1 MALYL
6 AHEYRKAALLP
17 RTVAGLLILI
27 YIFEAFLSNTNLN
40 QLDQSENYAWE
51 QLQRDPAAFE
61 RFFKST
67 AGALC
72 VYALRI
78 VKDKQA
84 AEDIVQDFFSRLW
97 QKRSQLNIQVPPQ
110 RYAYRAVH
118 NACLN
123 YLRDNPVV
131 SDNTLPEN
139 IPADDGAMEQEL
151 RLQQRVQQLERVIA
165 GLPQQCRTV
174 FEKVCLEQK
183 KYKAV
188 AEELGI
194 SVFTVRNQVAK
205 AYEILRNN
213 ILLELICLL
222 LLDLLR
228 EVKVF

>member
-1 MALYL
+1 M
-6 AHEYRKAALLP
+6 
-17 RTVAGLLILI
+17 ILI
-27 YIFEAFLSNTNLN
+27 YIFGVFLSNINLN
-40 QLDQSENYAWE
+40 QLDQSENHSWE

-67 AGALC
+67 AAGLC
-72 VYALRI
+72 TYALRI

-97 QKRSQLNIQVPPQ
+97 QKRSQISMQVPPR

-123 YLRDNPVV
+123 YLRDNHLI
-131 SDNTLPEN
+131 SNDALPEN
-139 IPADDGAMEQEL
+139 MPAEEDAIEREL
-151 RLQQRVQQLERVIA
+151 QLQYRVQQLERVIA
-165 GLPQQCRTV
+165 GLPQQCRIV

-183 KYKAV
+183 KYKVV

-205 AYEILRNN
+205 AYDILRNN
-213 ILLELICLL
+213 ILWELICLL
-222 LLDLLR
+222 VLDLLAG
-228 EVKVF
+228 

>member
-1 MALYL
+1 M
-6 AHEYRKAALLP
+6 
-17 RTVAGLLILI
+17 
-27 YIFEAFLSNTNLN
+27 N
-40 QLDQSENYAWE
+40 QLDQSENHSWE

-67 AGALC
+67 AAALC
-72 VYALRI
+72 TYALRI

-97 QKRSQLNIQVPPQ
+97 QKRNQLSIQVPPQ

-123 YLRDNPVV
+123 YLRDNPVI
-131 SDNTLPEN
+131 SNDALPEN
-139 IPADDGAMEQEL
+139 MPAEEDAMEQEL
-151 RLQQRVQQLERVIA
+151 QLQQRVRQLERVIA
-165 GLPQQCRTV
+165 SLPQQCRVV

-183 KYKAV
+183 KYKVV

-205 AYEILRNN
+205 AYDILRNN

-222 LLDLLR
+222 VLDFMGR
-228 EVKVF
+228 

>member
-1 MALYL
+1 M
-6 AHEYRKAALLP
+6 
-17 RTVAGLLILI
+17 
-27 YIFEAFLSNTNLN
+27 N
-40 QLDQSENYAWE
+40 QLNQSENYSWE

-67 AGALC
+67 AAGLC
-72 VYALRI
+72 AYALRI

-97 QKRSQLNIQVPPQ
+97 QKRSRISIQVPPQ

-123 YLRDNPVV
+123 YLRDNHTI
-131 SDNTLPEN
+131 SNDALPEN
-139 IPADDGAMEQEL
+139 MPAEEDAMEQEL
-151 RLQQRVQQLERVIA
+151 QLQHRVQQLERVIA
-165 GLPQQCRTV
+165 GLPQQCRIV

-183 KYKAV
+183 KYKVV
-188 AEELGI
+188 AEELRI

-205 AYEILRNN
+205 AYDILRNN

-222 LLDLLR
+222 VLDLLGR
-228 EVKVF
+228 

>member
-1 MALYL
+1 M
-6 AHEYRKAALLP
+6 
-17 RTVAGLLILI
+17 
-27 YIFEAFLSNTNLN
+27 N
-40 QLDQSENYAWE
+40 QLNPSENCSWE

-67 AGALC
+67 AAALC
-72 VYALRI
+72 AYALRI

-97 QKRSQLNIQVPPQ
+97 QKRQQISMGVPPQ

-118 NACLN
+118 NTCLN
-123 YLRDNPVV
+123 YLRDNTLI
-131 SDNTLPEN
+131 SNDALPEN
-139 IPADDGAMEQEL
+139 IPAEDDVLEQEL
-151 RLQQRVQQLERVIA
+151 RLQDRVQQLERVIA
-165 GLPQQCRTV
+165 GLPAQCRIV

-205 AYEILRNN
+205 AYDILRNN
-213 ILLELICLL
+213 ILLELTGLL
-222 LLDLLR
+222 LLDLLSR
-228 EVKVF
+228 F

>member
-1 MALYL
+1 M
-6 AHEYRKAALLP
+6 
-17 RTVAGLLILI
+17 ILI
-27 YIFEAFLSNTNLN
+27 YIFGVFLSNANLN
-40 QLDQSENYAWE
+40 QLNQSENYSWE
-51 QLQRDPAAFE
+51 ELQRDPAAFE

-67 AGALC
+67 AAALC

-78 VKDKQA
+78 VKDRQA

-97 QKRSQLNIQVPPQ
+97 QKRGQLHIQAPPQ

-139 IPADDGAMEQEL
+139 IPVDEEAIEREL
-151 RLQQRVQQLERVIA
+151 RLQQRVQQLERVVA

-222 LLDLLR
+222 LAGFMGR
-228 EVKVF
+228 